1 MRLAA
6 FMMIPLL
13 LAVPAATPALGA
25 KKVRLTDE
33 QRLTK
38 LLDGMTPGKPR
49 SCIRLRDAQGPD
61 AYGDTLI
68 FRVSARE
75 VYKTEGKGCG
85 GRDSDAF
92 ITKTYGSDLCR
103 GDVVRRADLVSGFE
117 TGFCTVGAFTP
128 YTKPKAN

>member
-6 FMMIPLL
+6 LMMIPLL
-13 LAVPAATPALGA
+13 LAVPAATQA
-25 KKVRLTDE
+25 KKDRLTDE

-38 LLDGMTPGKPR
+38 VLDGMAPGKPR
-49 SCIRLRDAQGPD
+49 SCIRLRDAHGPD

-85 GRDSDAF
+85 GRESDAF

-103 GDVVRRADLVSGFE
+103 GDVVRRADLLSGFE

-128 YTKPKAN
+128 YTRPKAN

>member
-13 LAVPAATPALGA
+13 LAVPAATQA
-25 KKVRLTDE
+25 KKDRLTDE

-38 LLDGMTPGKPR
+38 VLDGMTPGKPR

-68 FRVSARE
+68 FRVSRRE
-75 VYKTEGKGCG
+75 IYRTEAKGCG
-85 GRDSDAF
+85 GRDGDAF
-92 ITKTYGSDLCR
+92 ITRTYGSELCR
-103 GDVVRRADLVSGFE
+103 GDILRRADLMAGFE
-117 TGFCTVGAFTP
+117 TGFCTVGPFTP
-128 YTKPKAN
+128 YTRPKTN

>member
-6 FMMIPLL
+6 LMMIPLL
-13 LAVPAATPALGA
+13 LAVPAATQA
-25 KKVRLTDE
+25 KKDRLTDE

-38 LLDGMTPGKPR
+38 ALDGLTPGKPR

-68 FRVSARE
+68 FRVSPRE

-85 GRDSDAF
+85 GRESDAF

-103 GDVVRRADLVSGFE
+103 GDVVRRADLLSGFE

-128 YTKPKAN
+128 YTRPKAN